1 MMNPNFKIDRCCFLS
16 DSGEFQLD
24 NPDKT
29 GYLYFPLAN
38 EAGMM
43 SSITPSLN
51 GDAKTG
57 QSSFLLTPVSAEDLH
72 NNRSARNFWL
82 FVDGY
87 GPWSVSGNS
96 ALQKSGNFSGT
107 GDGDRGWIEAGF
119 LWHRVIREN
128 LGMGIRT
135 ETTGFVPV
143 NNDTVELMR
152 VTITNIGQNAIRIWP
167 TAAIPIYGRSADNLR
182 DHRHVTALFHRIET
196 TSFGVEVKPTLR
208 FDERG
213 HKINQISYMVLGADE
228 NGTAPVGFFPVVEE
242 FIGEGG
248 SLDWPEKIVRN
259 SGDFTKAEV
268 SREGYEAIGA
278 LRFQDIMLEPS
289 QSKSYILVMAINQGH
304 TQTGDFVK
312 EYCNGK
318 QFTDHM
324 NRNRE
329 FWNKKLSR
337 LTFYN
342 GDSDW
347 AAWMRWVS
355 LQPILRRIYGCSFL
369 PHHDYGRGG
378 RGWRDLW
385 QDCLALLMLD
395 PSEVRQILLNNFAG
409 VRIDGSNATIIG
421 SNSGEFIA
429 DRNNISRVWMDHGA
443 WPFITTRIY
452 LDQTGD
458 LEFLLENQTYFKDRQ
473 IHRSKQ
479 WDLDWRPEDGNQV
492 IAVTGSIYQGSIL
505 EHVLLQ
511 NITQFFNV
519 GEHNTI
525 RLEGADWNDAMDM
538 AAEKGESV
546 AFTAL
551 YCYNLREISQLIR
564 ALEVKTGRDRV
575 ELAEEILR
583 LFDTLTEKI
592 DYNSVT
598 EKRALLQR
606 FFDSC
611 RNRVSGLKIPVKL
624 SRLADDLDAKADWLT
639 SYIRN
644 QEWISNA
651 EGYRWF
657 NGYYNNDGVRVEGDH
672 PAGVRMT
679 LTGQVFPIMSGIASP
694 EQIRETI
701 RAVDRYLK
709 DPQLGGYRLNTDF
722 GGIQTNLGRGFGF
735 AFGHKE
741 NGAVFSHMVV
751 MYANAL
757 YRRGFIRE
765 GYQVLQ
771 SLYTLS
777 SDFGKSRIYPGI
789 PEYFDA
795 KGRGMYHYLTGSAS
809 WYIYTVLQEVYG
821 VKGYLGDLALE
832 PKLVAEQ
839 FDGSGIASVTTV
851 FNDRKL
857 DIRYHNPAHKDYG
870 EYYIT
875 NVTFNGFPVNCKP
888 HGTGVLITR
897 DKITKLNCSIN
908 QVEVMFE

>member
-1 MMNPNFKIDRCCFLS
+1 MKPNLKITGCCFLS
-16 DSGEFQLD
+16 ESGAFQLN
-24 NPDKT
+24 NPGKT
-29 GYLYFPLAN
+29 SYLYFPLAN

-43 SSITPSLN
+43 SSVTPSLN

-72 NNRSARNFWL
+72 NNHSARNFWL

-96 ALQKSGNFSGT
+96 AIQKSRNFSRM
-107 GDGDRGWIEAGF
+107 DDEDCSRIEAGF
-119 LWHRVIREN
+119 LWHRLTREN
-128 LGMGIRT
+128 SRVGIRA
-135 ETTGFVPV
+135 ETTGLAPV
-143 NNDTVELMR
+143 TNDTVELMR
-152 VTITNIGQNAIRIWP
+152 VTITNIGQNALRIWP

-182 DHRHVTALFHRIET
+182 DHRHVSALFHRIET
-196 TSFGVEVKPTLR
+196 TTFGVKVKPTLQ
-208 FDERG
+208 FNERG
-213 HKINQISYMVLGADE
+213 HKINQISYSVLGADE
-228 NGTAPVGFFPVVEE
+228 NGAAPVGFFPVVEE

-248 SLDWPEKIVRN
+248 SLDWPEKIVQN
-259 SGDFTKAEV
+259 SEDYTKAGFF
-268 SREGYEAIGA
+268 REGYETIAA
-278 LRFQDIMLEPS
+278 LRFQDIRLEPG
-289 QSKSYILVMAINQGH
+289 QSKSYILVMAINQGN
-304 TQTGDFVK
+304 TQTGDLIK

-318 QFTDHM
+318 QFTDHF

-329 FWNKKLSR
+329 FWEKKLSR

-347 AAWMRWVS
+347 AAWMKWVT

-395 PSEVRQILLNNFAG
+395 PTEVRRILLNNFAG

-421 SNSGEFIA
+421 SNYGEFIA

-443 WPFITTRIY
+443 WPFITTKIY

-458 LEFLLENQTYFKDRQ
+458 LEFLLANQTYFKDQ
-473 IHRSKQ
+473 QTHRSQ
-479 WDLDWRPEDGNQV
+479 QFDLDWRPEDGNQLK
-492 IAVTGSIYQGSIL
+492 AVTGAIYQGSIL
-505 EHVLLQ
+505 EHLLLQ

-519 GEHNTI
+519 GEHNNM
-525 RLEGADWNDAMDM
+525 RLEDADWNDAMDM

-551 YCYNLREISQLIR
+551 YCSNLREISQLIR
-564 ALEVKTGRDRV
+564 ALELKTGCRQI
-575 ELAEEILR
+575 ELAEEILC

-592 DYNSVT
+592 DYDSVIR
-598 EKRALLQR
+598 KRALLQQ
-606 FFDSC
+606 FFDAC
-611 RNRVSGLKIPVKL
+611 RNGVSGLKIPVKL
-624 SRLADDLDAKADWLT
+624 SSLADDLDVKADWLT
-639 SYIRN
+639 SHIRN
-644 QEWISNA
+644 REWISNA
-651 EGYRWF
+651 AGYMWF

-701 RAVDRYLK
+701 RAVNYYLK
-709 DPQLGGYRLNTDF
+709 DPRLGGYRLNTDF

-765 GYQVLQ
+765 GHQVLQ
-771 SLYTLS
+771 SLYRLS
-777 SDFGKSRIYPGI
+777 SDFEKSRIYPGI

-809 WYIYTVLQEVYG
+809 WYIYTLLQEVYG
-821 VKGYLGDLALE
+821 VKGYLGDLVLE

-839 FDGSGIASVTTV
+839 FDDAGIASVTTV

-857 DIRYHNPAHKDYG
+857 NISYHNSAHKDYSDY
-870 EYYIT
+870 EII
-875 NVTFNGFPVNCKP
+875 NVNFNGFPVNYKP
-888 HGTGVLITR
+888 YGTGVLIAG
-897 DKITKLNCSIN
+897 DEITQLNLPIN
-908 QVEVMFE
+908 QVDVILE

>member
-1 MMNPNFKIDRCCFLS
+1 MNPNLDINKWCFQS
-16 DSGEFQLD
+16 ETGTFQLN

-29 GYLYFPLAN
+29 SYLYFPLAN

-43 SSITPSLN
+43 SSVTPSLS

-57 QSSFLLTPVSAEDLH
+57 QSSFLLAPVSAEDLH

-82 FVDGY
+82 YVGDY

-96 ALQKSGNFSGT
+96 ALQKSSNFSGT
-107 GDGDRGWIEAGF
+107 DDGDHSRIEAGF
-119 LWHRVIREN
+119 LWHRLIREN
-128 LGMGIRT
+128 VGLGIRV

-143 NNDTVELMR
+143 TNDTVELMR
-152 VTITNIGQNAIRIWP
+152 VTITNISQNVIHICP
-167 TAAIPIYGRSADNLR
+167 TAAIPVFGRSADNLR
-182 DHRHVTALFHRIET
+182 DHRHVSSLFHRIQT
-196 TSFGVEVKPTLR
+196 TSFGVEVKPTLQ

-213 HKINQISYMVLGADE
+213 HKINQTLYTVLGADE
-228 NGTAPVGFFPVVEE
+228 NGIAPVGFFPVMEE

-259 SGDFTKAEV
+259 SEDYVKTGV
-268 SREGYEAIGA
+268 SRDGYEAIAA
-278 LRFQDIMLEPS
+278 LRFQDIMLEPGL
-289 QSKSYILVMAINQGH
+289 SKSYIIVMAINQG
-304 TQTGDFVK
+304 QIQSDEFVK
-312 EYCNGK
+312 EYCNGN
-318 QFTDHM
+318 QFTVHLH
-324 NRNRE
+324 RNQE
-329 FWNKKLSR
+329 FWEKKLSR
-337 LTFYN
+337 LSFYN
-342 GDSDW
+342 GDSGW
-347 AAWMRWVS
+347 AAWMKWVT
-355 LQPILRRIYGCSFL
+355 LQPVLRRIYGCSFL

-385 QDCLALLMLD
+385 QDCLALLMMD
-395 PSEVRQILLNNFAG
+395 PSEVRQILWNNFAG

-443 WPFITTRIY
+443 WPFITTQIY
-452 LDQTGD
+452 INQTGD
-458 LEFLLENQTYFKDRQ
+458 LDFLLENQTYFKDRQ
-473 IHRSKQ
+473 THRSRQ
-479 WDLDWRPEDGNQV
+479 WDLDWRPEEGNQLKT
-492 IAVTGSIYQGSIL
+492 ITGAIYQGSIL

-511 NITQFFNV
+511 NMTQFFNV

-551 YCYNLREISQLIR
+551 YCYNLREISHLIR
-564 ALEVKTGRDRV
+564 ALEVKTGQHQV
-575 ELAEEILR
+575 ELAEEMLC

-592 DYNSVT
+592 DYHSVI
-598 EKRALLQR
+598 EKKALLQQ

-611 RNRVSGLKIPVKL
+611 RNRISGLKLPVKL
-624 SRLADDLDAKADWLT
+624 SRLADDLEAKADWLT
-639 SYIRN
+639 SHIRN
-644 QEWISNA
+644 REWILNA

-672 PAGVRMT
+672 PTGVRMT
-679 LTGQVFPIMSGIASP
+679 LTGQVFPILSGIASP
-694 EQIRETI
+694 EQISETI

-709 DPQLGGYRLNTDF
+709 DTNLGGYRLNTDF

-777 SDFGKSRIYPGI
+777 SDFEKSRIYPGI
-789 PEYFDA
+789 PEYFDV

-809 WYIYTVLQEVYG
+809 WYIYTLLQEVYG
-821 VKGYLGDLALE
+821 VKGYLGDFVLD
-832 PKLVAEQ
+832 PKLVSEQ
-839 FDGSGIASVTTV
+839 FDGCGITSVTTV
-851 FNDRKL
+851 FHDRKL
-857 DIRYHNPAHKDYG
+857 KIDYHNPSQQDYG
-870 EYYIT
+870 EYQIT
-875 NVTFNGFPVNCKP
+875 NVKFNGFPVKYQP
-888 HGTGVLITR
+888 HGSGVLIVR
-897 DKITKLNCSIN
+897 DEITQLNFPIN
-908 QVEVMFE
+908 QVEVVLE